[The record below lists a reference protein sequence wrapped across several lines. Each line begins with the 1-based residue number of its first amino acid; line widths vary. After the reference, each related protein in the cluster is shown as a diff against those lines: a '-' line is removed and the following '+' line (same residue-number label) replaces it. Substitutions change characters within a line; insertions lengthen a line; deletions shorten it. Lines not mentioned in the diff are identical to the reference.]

1 MRKGRPSVVVKG
13 EGEEEAKGLLLV
25 VLQSLCQKEDEG
37 DDDFYRRLRITTRC
51 IERKHDGIEKS
62 KKKRDSKER
71 RKGIKQ
77 KLSHSIPL
85 DIK

>member
-1 MRKGRPSVVVKG
+1 MRKGRPSVVVRG

-62 KKKRDSKER
+62 KKKNETQRKEER
-71 RKGIKQ
+71 E
-77 KLSHSIPL
+77 
-85 DIK
+85 